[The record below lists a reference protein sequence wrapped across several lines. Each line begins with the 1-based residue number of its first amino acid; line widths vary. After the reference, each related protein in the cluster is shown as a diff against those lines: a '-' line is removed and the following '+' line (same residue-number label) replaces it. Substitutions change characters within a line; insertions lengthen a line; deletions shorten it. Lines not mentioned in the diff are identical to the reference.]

1 MNHTKHFFGGWR
13 FLIVDD
19 SVETLNMLQVVLER
33 YGIHVSRAL
42 DGAQAFQCALETQPD
57 MIITDLA
64 MPHMDGWDLIAKL
77 KRDARTQAIPVVA
90 LTAHALIDDRERA
103 IAAGVDHFVTK
114 PITPGAFM
122 RELVSM
128 FNGVSKINTER
139 TA

>member
-1 MNHTKHFFGGWR
+1 MSNTNIFAGWH

-19 SVETLNMLQVVLER
+19 SVETLNMLQIVLER
-33 YGIHVSRAL
+33 YGIHVARAQ
-42 DGAQAFQCALETQPD
+42 DGAQAFQRAVETQPD

-77 KRDARTQAIPVVA
+77 KRDARTRAIPVVA

-103 IAAGVDHFVTK
+103 IAAGVNHFVTK

-122 RELVSM
+122 KELLNVIEETPQLK
-128 FNGVSKINTER
+128 NER